1 MFLVIWQNL
10 QEHTCAWACNFIK
23 NETLTQVFSCEFCKF
38 LWTPFYGKPLGE
50 CFCEVSHIH
59 FLNEIYKLDEI
70 RFSSLRWM
78 FWRTSNYLQSTAFTL
93 RLHEH
98 TLNSHMWHEIDPCFI
113 NYFWKILI
121 IKYYLVKSLNRPE
134 LFFKIN
140 FRYEENS
147 VLKIKTIHKRS
158 SLFYN
163 MSAKHKRHE
172 CYTNDTNVTR
182 VQHEWKV
189 LILITTQAKTYF
201 HTPILAIWQVID
213 YKERNNF
220 IPITTFWKCLV
231 PMPKYV

>member
-93 RLHEH
+93 HLHEH

-147 VLKIKTIHKRS
+147 VLKIKTIHKQS

-163 MSAKHKRHE
+163 MNAKHKRHE
-172 CYTNDTNVTR
+172 CYSSATR
-182 VQHEWKV
+182 T
-189 LILITTQAKTYF
+189 ILITTQAKTYF

-220 IPITTFWKCLV
+220 IPITTFRKCLV
-231 PMPKYV
+231 PMAKYV